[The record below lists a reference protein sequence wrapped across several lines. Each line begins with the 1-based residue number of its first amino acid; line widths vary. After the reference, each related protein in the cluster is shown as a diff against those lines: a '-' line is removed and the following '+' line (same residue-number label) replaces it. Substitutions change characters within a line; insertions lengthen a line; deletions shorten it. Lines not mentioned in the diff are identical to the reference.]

1 MIADR
6 PLVSVYLPTR
16 NRAQLLR
23 EAVESVLGQT
33 CRDFELLI
41 VDDGSDDEHSAD
53 GGTQAVIEEFIAK
66 DHRVRAFRHEKP
78 LGAPAARN
86 RAIAEARGRYL
97 TGLDDDDLMLPRRL
111 ESLIAARPEDH
122 ALVCSSFFLEKH
134 GKRRRYNE
142 RACLITLENI
152 LHYNLID
159 NQAMVLTERARDIG
173 GFDESLKASQDYD
186 FWTRLIER
194 YGPAKRISEPTYIRR
209 ESISSDAITWSPRF
223 AEGARQYTAKHR
235 AKMSSAQLR
244 SQRLLHKITAREPIR
259 LSEAPAHF
267 SLGSTTVL
275 LRYLASQSSVLK
287 RLLKRRP

>member
-16 NRAQLLR
+16 NRPQLLR
-23 EAVESVLGQT
+23 EAIESVLGQT
-33 CRDFELLI
+33 YRNYELLI
-41 VDDGSDDEHSAD
+41 VDDGSDDTCATG
-53 GGTQAVIEEFIAK
+53 GGTQAVIDEFIAK
-66 DHRVRAFRHEKP
+66 DMRIRGFRHDKP
-78 LGAPAARN
+78 FGAPAARN
-86 RAIAEARGRYL
+86 RAISEARGRYL

-122 ALVCSSFFLEKH
+122 ALVCSSFFLEKQ

-142 RACLITLENI
+142 RARLITLENI

-194 YGPAKRISEPTYIRR
+194 YGLAKRISEPTYIRR

-235 AKMSSAQLR
+235 AKMNSAQIR
-244 SQRLLHKITAREPIR
+244 SQRLLHKITAREPIS
-259 LSEAPAHF
+259 LSEAPTHF
-267 SLGSTTVL
+267 ALGSATVL
-275 LRYLASQSSVLK
+275 LRYLASQSSMLT
-287 RLLKRRP
+287 RLLRR

>member
-16 NRAQLLR
+16 NRHQLLR
-23 EAVESVLGQT
+23 EAIESVLGQT
-33 CRDFELLI
+33 YRDFELLI
-41 VDDGSDDEHSAD
+41 VDDGSDDTCATD
-53 GGTQAVIEEFIAK
+53 GGTQAVITEFSAR
-66 DHRVRAFRHEKP
+66 DHRIRGFRHEKS

-111 ESLIAARPEDH
+111 ESLFAAKPEDH
-122 ALVCSSFFLEKH
+122 ALVCSGFFLEKQ
-134 GKRRRYNE
+134 GKRRRYNK

-159 NQAMVLTERARDIG
+159 NQAMVLTERARNIG

-186 FWTRLIER
+186 FWTRLIEC

-235 AKMSSAQLR
+235 AKMNSAQIR
-244 SQRLLHKITAREPIR
+244 SQRLLHKITAREPIS
-259 LSEAPAHF
+259 LTEAPTHF
-267 SLGSTTVL
+267 ALGSATVL
-275 LRYLASQSSVLK
+275 LRYLASQSDVLRRVLK
-287 RLLKRRP
+287 R